1 MVLLFC
7 PHDGDGFELGEPY
20 IVFSLTG
27 ILRHHQY
34 NNTESLTKFQ
44 AWIDHDDDSVS
55 VDENEIAAWQKEF
68 PQAYRRDE
76 YLGLYADVHGG
87 PEEPDNGYI
96 QELAKNGLRNLGHHG
111 AVSAMGVPLTELPR
125 WVDIQILT
133 GQLARPPLLDDEPVT
148 TELIMGLTQRSR
160 S

>member
-1 MVLLFC
+1 MA
-7 PHDGDGFELGEPY
+7 DGHIDQDNLICGVHGWDY
-20 IVFSLTG
+20 RYDTG
-27 ILRHHQY
+27 VSEY

-96 QELAKNGLRNLGHHG
+96 QKLAKNGLRNLGHHG
-111 AVSAMGVPLTELPR
+111 LRFRR
-125 WVDIQILT
+125 WECRSLSFHGWGGHSDPD
-133 GQLARPPLLDDEPVT
+133 RPACAAAAS
-148 TELIMGLTQRSR
+148 GR
-160 S
+160 